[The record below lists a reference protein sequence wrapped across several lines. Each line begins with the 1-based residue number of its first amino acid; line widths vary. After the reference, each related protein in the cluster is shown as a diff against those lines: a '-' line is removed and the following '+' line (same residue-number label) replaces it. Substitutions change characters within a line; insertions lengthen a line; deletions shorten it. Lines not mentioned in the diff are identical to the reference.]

1 MSNKEENFKPAF
13 MLSDGRLER
22 AGRTKKSILKCESA
36 DVLSNGLNNVDLHQR
51 SSLSASIIAVGDE
64 IL

>member
-1 MSNKEENFKPAF
+1 MLCIKDPGKEKLKPAY

-22 AGRTKKSILKCESA
+22 VGIEKKKLTKKVNDGVKDVES
-36 DVLSNGLNNVDLHQR
+36 HQENTP
-51 SSLSASIIAVGDE
+51 SASIIAVGDE